1 MVTQLDKVGK
11 AGIWSQNL
19 ALVTKNLAMAM
30 YFSHKAAIHT
40 RRLCCKGCKTPPSHF
55 PFWHVHEIFSPVG
68 LVLSLC
74 YLSLCKTD
82 QWPFVLG
89 CTFIFYHLW
98 HAQRK
103 TLKRLFSFL
112 KRNLNLPGSPKGSK
126 RVISYCHL
134 KCFLLSNL
142 NVQLP
147 MYSST
152 LWRQY
157 MWHNRAVWWP
167 MHGSVGFLRHNE
179 IQYRGQK

>member
-103 TLKRLFSFL
+103 TLKRLFSEKEFE
-112 KRNLNLPGSPKGSK
+112 SSWQPKGFQARHIILPSEVLSVVK
-126 RVISYCHL
+126 FKCSTPHVLQYSL
-134 KCFLLSNL
+134 KT
-142 NVQLP
+142 VHV
-147 MYSST
+147 T
-152 LWRQY
+152 
-157 MWHNRAVWWP
+157 
-167 MHGSVGFLRHNE
+167 
-179 IQYRGQK
+179 